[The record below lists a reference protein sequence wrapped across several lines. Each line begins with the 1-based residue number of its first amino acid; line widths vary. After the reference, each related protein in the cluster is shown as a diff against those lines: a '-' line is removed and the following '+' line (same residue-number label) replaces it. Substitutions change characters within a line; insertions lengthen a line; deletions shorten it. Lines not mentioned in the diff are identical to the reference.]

1 MNFCEHGRPP
11 ALFSVWVL
19 VAALCGGFANPAWA
33 RVGGTVP
40 DPRPLE
46 ERLPHPLVERM
57 QKALA
62 AIDLY
67 KGPVDGI
74 LGPKTED
81 AIRTFQR
88 RTGIRPDGIVTKGLV
103 ESAETAPQVNSLLER
118 LDQARERKTE
128 AARQALLSHPATRN
142 LLGSGG
148 AGGAGG
154 EVADPT
160 RDASSC
166 FRTPTA
172 GCLLAE
178 AAESAKAIHKDD
190 MRDWALGEILA
201 AQAKAGMTREA
212 MVTVSRIHDPRLIMA
227 ALRSIAEGQ
236 AAAGR
241 MDDALAAAGVIP
253 DALKRAEA
261 LAAIAAIQ
269 AKNGDSE
276 GARQAAHQLVGA
288 LKDIEQTFKRV
299 AFHAQAAAVL
309 VRNGDGPGGRANL
322 QTAQALAR
330 SAVTAEKRGAA
341 LRHVAAALAEM
352 GEPGQALDIL
362 KDVGDDSD
370 RTSVLVAAATAEAD
384 AGNTAGA
391 RAIADTI
398 EAARYRAVVLSRIAV
413 AQATAVAVGGD
424 GIEDARRTIDEAL
437 AITKKIRFPYARSF
451 AGSHI
456 AMALMEIGRM
466 AGGGAFEQAVEA
478 ARKIKDDPLR
488 AQTLWT
494 IAAEMRISGDE
505 AGAEGAETLAREAT
519 EDIKSRISRV
529 WMFGDF
535 ALNRAAFGEMD
546 AAWDAFHAGLKVAE
560 GINNAWG
567 RARVLGKLA
576 STLTELIRVGETA
589 EAPAP

>member
-1 MNFCEHGRPP
+1 MHQRDQGKSR
-11 ALFSVWVL
+11 ALLTGWVL
-19 VAALCGGFANPAWA
+19 VAALCAGLANPAWA
-33 RVGGTVP
+33 RVGGTIP
-40 DPRPLE
+40 KPEPLG
-46 ERLPHPLVERM
+46 ERLSDPLVERM
-57 QKALA
+57 QKALG
-62 AIDLY
+62 AIDLF

-74 LGPKTED
+74 LGPKTEE

-88 RTGIRPDGIVTKGLV
+88 RTGIRPDGIVTKELV
-103 ESAETAPQVNSLLER
+103 ESAETAPQVNLLLER

-142 LLGSGG
+142 LLGSGDS
-148 AGGAGG
+148 AG
-154 EVADPT
+154 VADPT
-160 RDASSC
+160 RDASAC
-166 FRTPTA
+166 FRNPTA
-172 GCLLAE
+172 GCLLNE

-212 MVTVSRIHDPRLIMA
+212 MLTVSRIHDPRLIMV

-269 AKNGDSE
+269 AKNGDAE

-309 VRNGDGPGGRANL
+309 VRNGDGPGGRASL
-322 QTAQALAR
+322 EAAQTLAR
-330 SAVTAEKRGAA
+330 TAVTAEKRGAA

-362 KDVGDDSD
+362 KDVGDESD

-384 AGNTAGA
+384 AGNAVGA

-413 AQATAVAVGGD
+413 AQATTVVGEGG
-424 GIEDARRTIDEAL
+424 GIEEAHRTIDEAL

-466 AGGGAFEQAVEA
+466 AGGDAFQQAIA
-478 ARKIKDDPLR
+478 AAKNIKDDPLR

-494 IAAEMRISGDE
+494 VAAEMRISGDD
-505 AGAEGAETLAREAT
+505 AGAEDAETLARAAT
-519 EDIKSRISRV
+519 QDIKSRVSRV

-560 GINNAWG
+560 SIHNAWG

-576 STLTELIRVGETA
+576 STLTELVRVGDTA
-589 EAPAP
+589 QAPAP